1 MAPLPFREVSLAEPA
16 GLCGLH
22 EEAPVP
28 PGAVGLVVPFR
39 ARCALTVLVD
49 DVFRSGDGGWAR
61 RDHESDEVSN
71 LARLGEGLMGGG
83 SWRWIDVTRMI
94 TPVRSRPAELD
105 RGGRPAEDWG
115 ICCSFSSRTTKP
127 PAAGEEDPPT
137 TCTIIST
144 TRRFL
149 STASAT
155 MAHPQRS
162 LDLRP
167 QTSHRQLHGRASGP
181 CSGLWR
187 RLPAGASRQLR
198 RAFRAAGDQ
207 GAKPLE
213 LGIVGHQ
220 RISSETIRSAT
231 IAKE

>member
-1 MAPLPFREVSLAEPA
+1 MAPLLFREVSLAEPA

-28 PGAVGLVVPFR
+28 PGAVNLVVPFR
-39 ARCALTVLVD
+39 ARCASTVLGCWDSAAVD

-115 ICCSFSSRTTKP
+115 LVPF
-127 PAAGEEDPPT
+127 AA
-137 TCTIIST
+137 
-144 TRRFL
+144 
-149 STASAT
+149 
-155 MAHPQRS
+155 H
-162 LDLRP
+162 
-167 QTSHRQLHGRASGP
+167 
-181 CSGLWR
+181 
-187 RLPAGASRQLR
+187 SRQERGSRPRLVRRILQR
-198 RAFRAAGDQ
+198 RAR
-207 GAKPLE
+207 
-213 LGIVGHQ
+213 
-220 RISSETIRSAT
+220 
-231 IAKE
+231 